1 MIGEDMLRRAA
12 TLVGGQRA
20 KDYGDVTEN
29 HERIANLWN
38 YWLST
43 SPGTVGSKFGKIT
56 AYDVAIMMVLLKVA
70 RLMHTQG
77 HGDSHVDIAG
87 YAAIA
92 EEIWANKGILSG
104 EGSIGL

>member
-12 TLVGGQRA
+12 ALVGGQRA
-20 KDYGDVTEN
+20 TDYGDVTEN

-38 YWLST
+38 IWLSERYGN
-43 SPGTVGSKFGKIT
+43 SQCIE